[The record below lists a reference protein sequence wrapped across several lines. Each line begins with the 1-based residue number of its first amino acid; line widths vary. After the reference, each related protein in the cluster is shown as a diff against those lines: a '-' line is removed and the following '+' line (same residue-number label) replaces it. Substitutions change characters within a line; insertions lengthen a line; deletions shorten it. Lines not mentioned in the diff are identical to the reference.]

1 MFIAMNRFQV
11 NQGKESAFEEMWRS
25 RETYLN
31 EVPGF
36 VSFSLLRNWLTSEA
50 KTTEFISHS
59 TWRSREDFEAWTK
72 SESFTRGHAQGS
84 VQGILA
90 GHPEVSL
97 YETILRQ
104 DREPANLTPNPLS
117 LLARGGKRKID

>member
-11 NQGKESAFEEMWRS
+11 NRGKEPDFEEMWRS
-25 RETYLN
+25 RETYLD

-36 VSFSLLRNWLTSEA
+36 VAFALLKNWITDG
-50 KTTEFISHS
+50 TTEYISHS
-59 TWRSREDFEAWTK
+59 TWRSREDFEAWRD
-72 SESFTRGHAQGS
+72 SETFNRGHAQGS

-97 YETILRQ
+97 YETVLQ
-104 DREPANLTPNPLS
+104 QEKSPA
-117 LLARGGKRKID
+117 

>member
-11 NQGKESAFEEMWRS
+11 NQGKEPDFEAMWKT

-50 KTTEFISHS
+50 RTTEYISHS
-59 TWRSREDFEAWTK
+59 TWHSREDFEAWTK
-72 SESFTRGHAQGS
+72 SEQFTRGHAQGS
-84 VQGILA
+84 VQGVLA
-90 GHPEVSL
+90 THPEVSL

-104 DREPANLTPNPLS
+104 DREPAGNLTP
-117 LLARGGKRKID
+117 

>member
-11 NQGKESAFEEMWRS
+11 NEGKESAFEDMWRN

-36 VSFSLLRNWLTSEA
+36 VSFALLRNWIA
-50 KTTEFISHS
+50 NDDKTTEYISHS
-59 TWRSREDFEAWTK
+59 TWRSRQDFEAWRD
-72 SESFTRGHAQGS
+72 SETFNRGHAQGS
-84 VQGILA
+84 VAGILA

-97 YETILRQ
+97 YETVLEQ
-104 DREPANLTPNPLS
+104 TKSKVEA
-117 LLARGGKRKID
+117 